1 MAGVIFK
8 NKSGVTT
15 SINASLDKTSD
26 STTGTVNNPVEF
38 LAYQGKETD
47 SARTDVDNL
56 DRTISVTVKGAG
68 NDDKGNVISETYIN
82 DITISQEADGKLKL
96 QADAPNKKSIVD
108 KTFEIDL
115 KKAKGMYFD
124 EKKELDKDHKRAC

>member
-8 NKSGVTT
+8 NKSGATA

-38 LAYQGKETD
+38 LAYQGKDTE
-47 SARTDVDNL
+47 SASTDVDNL
-56 DRTISVTVKGAG
+56 CRTISVTVKGAG
-68 NDDKGNVISETYIN
+68 NDNKGNVISETYIN

-96 QADAPNKKSIVD
+96 QADAPNKKGIVD
-108 KTFEIDL
+108 KTFAIDL
-115 KKAKGMYFD
+115 KKAKGMYYD
-124 EKKELDKDHKRAC
+124 ENKELDKDQKKAC